1 MTRCQA
7 CQGSCVTSSQE
18 RLNTKNWV
26 NTGII
31 VRATGN
37 VFRCFVS
44 KVTSEISIR
53 YSQIGTGT
61 RTTMHHHS
69 RKIDF
74 LISFHNSD
82 ARARL
87 TRFHLSPGSETERG
101 AAGRRSVEAEE
112 QTVHREEPRALRQEQ
127 GAGVSLSVLVLLR
140 EEGEAGAGPG
150 LQELQHQQA
159 QEQDYP
165 WKSKFYTIIVCDF
178 QQSIKSGVC

>member
-1 MTRCQA
+1 MARCQA

-87 TRFHLSPGSETERG
+87 TRFFPGSETKRG
-101 AAGRRSVEAEE
+101 AAGRGAVEAEE
-112 QTVHREEPRALRQEQ
+112 QTIHREEPRALRQEQ
-127 GAGVSLSVLVLLR
+127 GAGVSLRVLVLLR
-140 EEGEAGAGPG
+140 EEGEANAGPG

-159 QEQDYP
+159 QEQDSP

>member
-1 MTRCQA
+1 MTWCQA

-37 VFRCFVS
+37 VFCCFMS
-44 KVTSEISIR
+44 EVTSEISIR
-53 YSQIGTGT
+53 YSQIVTGT
-61 RTTMHHHS
+61 RTTMHHS

-87 TRFHLSPGSETERG
+87 TRFHLSQVRKLSE
-101 AAGRRSVEAEE
+101 AQQAVA
-112 QTVHREEPRALRQEQ
+112 PLRQKSRQFIARNLELSARNRELESASVSSSSSVKRERQTQ
-127 GAGVSLSVLVLLR
+127 GRGSRSSSTNKLKSRILLGKVSFT
-140 EEGEAGAGPG
+140 
-150 LQELQHQQA
+150 Q
-159 QEQDYP
+159 
-165 WKSKFYTIIVCDF
+165 FCDF
-178 QQSIKSGVC
+178 QQSIKIGVC